1 MYEGAYQE
9 YVDNEILTASPAR
22 LVQIM
27 YRGAIDAV
35 AAARSA
41 LAGGDIAVRS
51 RNISKAHAILNE
63 MALSLNHSLAPE
75 LTRNLVELYDYMARR
90 LLEANAQQSDEP
102 LAEVQQLL
110 NTLLE
115 AWLPHAGSETAAPAY
130 VLEPP
135 AEYEAI
141 SYAW

>member
-22 LVQIM
+22 LVQLM

-41 LAGGDIAVRS
+41 LAGGEIAVRS
-51 RNISKAHAILNE
+51 RSISKAHAILNE
-63 MALSLNHSLAPE
+63 MALSLNHSVAPD

-90 LLEANAQQSDEP
+90 LLEANAQQSDAP

-110 NTLLE
+110 NTLLD
-115 AWLPHAGSETAAPAY
+115 AWLQNAQPAPPAPAY

-135 AEYEAI
+135 TEHEAI